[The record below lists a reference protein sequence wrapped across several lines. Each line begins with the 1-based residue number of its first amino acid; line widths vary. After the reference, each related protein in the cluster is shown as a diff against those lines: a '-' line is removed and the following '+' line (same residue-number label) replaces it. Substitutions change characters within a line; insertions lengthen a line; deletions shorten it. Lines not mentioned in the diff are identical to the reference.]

1 MAFSACVSGWA
12 SLHFRM
18 DATNGASRRRKPTS
32 ATLGRLT
39 LMDESGGTI
48 VYHDEEGFLMLG
60 STLLRNPPFTLR
72 AVDAAF
78 VS

>member
-1 MAFSACVSGWA
+1 
-12 SLHFRM
+12 
-18 DATNGASRRRKPTS
+18 
-32 ATLGRLT
+32 
-39 LMDESGGTI
+39 MDESGGTI